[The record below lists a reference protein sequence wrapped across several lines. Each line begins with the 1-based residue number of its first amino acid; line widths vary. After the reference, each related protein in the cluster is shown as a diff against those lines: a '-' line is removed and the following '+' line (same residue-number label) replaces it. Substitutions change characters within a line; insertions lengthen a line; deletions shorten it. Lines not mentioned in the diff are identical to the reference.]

1 MILLPIN
8 NVLFPGSKLKLIFT
22 MQEQIKLIKKA
33 YFFNEKVLLL
43 NKRFL
48 FVGSIG
54 CISEILDAHFFDDI
68 QKCEILFVGLRRA
81 RIKEIKEIAPNE
93 NIAIFEDFV
102 ETDSEPSLSLYKELE
117 ILLKKLF
124 EETYIQIDPKY
135 FEYLKQAEYK
145 SYKIAEKAGLTMEQ
159 RQQLLEIQGENERL
173 HYLLKHI
180 ETLKASITPEIK
192 ARILIM
198 NDGYLI

>member
-1 MILLPIN
+1 
-8 NVLFPGSKLKLIFT
+8 

-48 FVGSIG
+48 FAGSIG

-102 ETDSEPSLSLYKELE
+102 ETDSKPSLSLYKELE

-198 NDGYLI
+198 NNGYLI

>member
-1 MILLPIN
+1 
-8 NVLFPGSKLKLIFT
+8 
-22 MQEQIKLIKKA
+22 
-33 YFFNEKVLLL
+33 
-43 NKRFL
+43 
-48 FVGSIG
+48 
-54 CISEILDAHFFDDI
+54 
-68 QKCEILFVGLRRA
+68 
-81 RIKEIKEIAPNE
+81 
-93 NIAIFEDFV
+93 
-102 ETDSEPSLSLYKELE
+102 
-117 ILLKKLF
+117 LLKKLF